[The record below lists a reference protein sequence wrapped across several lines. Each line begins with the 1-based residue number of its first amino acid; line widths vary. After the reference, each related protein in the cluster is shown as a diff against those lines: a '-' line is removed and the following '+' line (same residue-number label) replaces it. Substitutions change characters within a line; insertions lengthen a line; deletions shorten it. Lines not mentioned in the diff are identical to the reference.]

1 MIAQLNALTISEIE
15 MSQGQFMLMNH
26 PGDDLFQAA
35 RKKLDLAGIRC
46 VSYYSATVKGDQD
59 LENALRFAK
68 VLGARNITGD
78 ATGSILARI
87 DERCSQENLTFGI
100 HNHFFKGENSPMK
113 AQRMFYEY
121 SLDFRMPSGLRP
133 ISDILR
139 LAVMTLWTLS
149 AN

>member
-68 VLGARNITGD
+68 VLGAIITSSR
-78 ATGSILARI
+78 A
-87 DERCSQENLTFGI
+87 
-100 HNHFFKGENSPMK
+100 KNSPMK

-121 SLDFRMPSGLRP
+121 SLDFRMPSGQRP

-139 LAVMTLWTLS
+139 LAVMTLWTLF